1 MNGHTQDVLD
11 YLGAP
16 IPDEEEWLSYE
27 CKLNRRTKTAPQIR
41 PKEWCGGLHREDR
54 RLVHGTALSWS
65 VPSSRRRDCA
75 PGLGACQRGLG
86 GTPNPGGDVHYSLGR
101 CLGHDDRHEGKRQ

>member
-41 PKEWCGGLHREDR
+41 PKEWCGGCDR
-54 RLVHGTALSWS
+54 AKVR
-65 VPSSRRRDCA
+65 
-75 PGLGACQRGLG
+75 PGQKCPVCGVRMF
-86 GTPNPGGDVHYSLGR
+86 TTH
-101 CLGHDDRHEGKRQ
+101 HKK